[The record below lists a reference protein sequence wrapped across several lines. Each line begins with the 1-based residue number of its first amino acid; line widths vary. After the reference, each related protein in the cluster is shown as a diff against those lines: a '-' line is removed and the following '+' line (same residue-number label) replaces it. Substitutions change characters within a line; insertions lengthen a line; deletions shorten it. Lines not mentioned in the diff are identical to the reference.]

1 LAPSEL
7 EAADLNRLPVIDLD
21 DDSFRC
27 GPEYGFCIEITLTF
41 VDKLSYGRC
50 ALSSTAKVVGFRAAI
65 GVIADNQLAV
75 YRNCTLDSF

>member
-27 GPEYGFCIEITLTF
+27 GSEPGFCLEITVTF
-41 VDKLSYGRC
+41 VDKLSHGAHAC
-50 ALSSTAKVVGFRAAI
+50 SSTAKDMGSELLSV
-65 GVIADNQLAV
+65 
-75 YRNCTLDSF
+75 